1 MNIKNE
7 ISDFI
12 DNISEK
18 TKVPNFISNDF
29 TNFDIEKSRVF
40 YSGPYWDDKEIKN
53 AMTAFLTGKWL
64 PSGEYVHK
72 FEISFSK
79 KINAKSSIMVN
90 SGSSANLLMLE
101 SLKKVFGWKDGDEII
116 VSPVGFPTTIAPIVQ
131 TKLNPVFIDIEFETL
146 NFDLDLIE
154 DKITSKTK
162 GIFLSPVLGNPPDV
176 DKLLDICERHNIKL
190 ILDGCDSLGTTW
202 RGKPIQEY
210 AEASSCSFYPAH
222 HITTGEGGMISSN
235 NEEIVATARSF
246 SWWGR
251 DCHCV
256 GAANR
261 LPNGTCKMRFSPWL
275 KPEYNEIVDHR
286 YVFAN
291 LGYNLKP
298 LDFQGAIGLAQ
309 MEKLDEIHQ
318 KRMHSKNILGDIIE
332 NRCDV
337 HVPKELKYAETSWFG
352 TPIVCKNKSQKDELV
367 SYFEK
372 NRVETRNYF
381 AGNILFHPG
390 YRHLDDY
397 SKYPNS
403 NKVFDKVFFIGAAPH
418 YTQDVF
424 DYIGGILKNYSKINI
439 TI

>member
-1 MNIKNE
+1 MDIKKE

-12 DNISEK
+12 DTISEK

-29 TNFDIEKSRVF
+29 ENFDKDKSRVF

-53 AMTAFLTGKWL
+53 AVISFLTGKWL
-64 PSGEYVHK
+64 PSGENVHK
-72 FEISFSK
+72 FERVFSK
-79 KINAKSSIMVN
+79 HINASSSVMVN

-101 SLKKVFGWKDGDEII
+101 AMKKVYGWKDGDEII

-131 TKLNPVFIDIEFETL
+131 VRMKPVFIDIEFETL

-162 GIFLSPVLGNPPDV
+162 GIFLSPVLGNPPDM
-176 DKLLDICERHNIKL
+176 DKLLNICEKHNIKL

-235 NEEIVATARSF
+235 NEEIVSTARSF

-251 DCHCV
+251 DCYCV
-256 GAANR
+256 GAANK
-261 LPNGTCKMRFSPWL
+261 LPNGTCKARFNTWL

-298 LDFQGAIGLAQ
+298 IDLQGAIGLAQ
-309 MEKLDEIHQ
+309 MKKLDEIH
-318 KRMHSKNILGDIIE
+318 E
-332 NRCDV
+332 NRMRSKRVLGNLIEKYCGV
-337 HVPKELKYAETSWFG
+337 HVPKELEYGEASWFG
-352 TPIVCKNKSQKDELV
+352 TPIVCDDKVQKDKLV
-367 SYFEK
+367 SYFES
-372 NRVETRNYF
+372 NRIETRNYF

-390 YRHLDDY
+390 YKHLDNYED
-397 SKYPNS
+397 YPNS

-424 DYIGGILKNYSKINI
+424 DYIEGVLRKYD
-439 TI
+439 

>member
-1 MNIKNE
+1 MNIKKD

-12 DNISEK
+12 DNISKE

-29 TNFDIEKSRVF
+29 ENFDVEKSRVF

-53 AMTAFLTGKWL
+53 AVTSFLTGKWL
-64 PSGEYVHK
+64 PSGEHVHK
-72 FEISFSK
+72 FEIAFSK
-79 KINAKSSIMVN
+79 AINTKSSVMVN

-101 SLKKVFGWKDGDEII
+101 AMKKVFGWEDGDEIV
-116 VSPVGFPTTIAPIVQ
+116 VSPVGFPTTIAPIVLVNM
-131 TKLNPVFIDIEFETL
+131 KPIFIDIEFETL
-146 NFDLDLIE
+146 NFDLELIE
-154 DKITSKTK
+154 DKITDRTR

-176 DKLLDICERHNIKL
+176 DRLLEICEKHNLKL

-202 RGKPIQEY
+202 KGKPIQEY

-246 SWWGR
+246 AWWGR
-251 DCHCV
+251 DCYCV
-256 GAANR
+256 GSANK
-261 LPNGTCKMRFSPWL
+261 LPNGTCKARFSSWL

-291 LGYNLKP
+291 MGYNMKP
-298 LDFQGAIGLAQ
+298 LDLQGAIGLAQ
-309 MEKLDEIHQ
+309 MEKLDEIHTN
-318 KRMHSKNILGDIIE
+318 RMNSKNTLGRIIE
-332 NRCDV
+332 KHCKV
-337 HVPKELKYAETSWFG
+337 FVPKELEYAESSWIG
-352 TPIVCKNKSQKDELV
+352 TPIVCDNKEQKDKLV
-367 SYFEK
+367 SYFES
-372 NRVETRNYF
+372 NRIETRNYF

-390 YRHLDDY
+390 YKHLDNY
-397 SKYPNS
+397 ENYPNS

-424 DYIGGILKNYSKINI
+424 DYVDGVLKKYD
-439 TI
+439 